1 MKTAHEMW
9 ELSVAS
15 LECIVFNQMIRL
27 EIQMNSAAI
36 KGCTSFVTLQ
46 NKVHPSTIH
55 ELELLGYIINVKDGE
70 VDISWVPFYS

>member
-15 LECIVFNQMIRL
+15 LECIVFNQMTRL
-27 EIQMNSAAI
+27 EMELNSAAI